1 MDLSVS
7 KGKNTS
13 FDELVSKYKY
23 VDVSFTLLNATI
35 KRETGSGLDMEKKLK
50 SLGLVNEDVIDDKEY
65 TGSIISQVENSINF
79 VQNYTKKSWTIIEY
93 KRIKK

>member
-35 KRETGSGLDMEKKLK
+35 KRETGSGLDMEK
-50 SLGLVNEDVIDDKEY
+50 N
-65 TGSIISQVENSINF
+65 
-79 VQNYTKKSWTIIEY
+79 
-93 KRIKK
+93 